1 MSFSGII
8 RSILLSFTLMAG
20 LLSAPF
26 AQAFTQK
33 QADDLLSILHQMRV
47 DSYLAINAYYSFAN
61 SAGDKGMA
69 QEANNTINR
78 LDSLLEQLNGA
89 PEAGQLQ
96 ESLTS
101 ISGQWEKYRK
111 LLITNMQDLIK
122 RGYPDLRLMVEMA
135 EANVDFIALLGDTA
149 SAIKKTS
156 GYQPNELL
164 ELVREATLKIEQI
177 MTAYAARTASNVA
190 QIAQGAETDEPLN
203 VLAEQFT
210 QQLQVLQS
218 KTTANREAAKIVDD
232 IATKWNFIKSS
243 YINFNENNVAY
254 IANLYS
260 KRIIEGLQSLEDSA
274 QL

>member
-8 RSILLSFTLMAG
+8 RSILLSFTLMAW